1 MLGHNYI
8 GTEHLL
14 LGLLREEEGLGA
26 QALESFGL
34 TLDGVRAQ
42 LVGIVGRGTEPSS
55 GQIPFTPRAQRVLE
69 LALREALSLGHNN
82 IGTEHL
88 LLAVVSEQDGVAV
101 RILTELGI
109 GTEELRE
116 ATSALLAGGGAGP
129 RIGVAGPR
137 GEEREELERSWLD
150 GLVPILRKLGREI
163 ERDLGRAP
171 DTGDLVL
178 ALAAAPAT
186 RAGRALA
193 ALGLDP
199 GALAR
204 EVERARAAAGPSTA
218 ELIRA
223 IDDTNRAKQSAAE
236 GQEFETAA
244 GLRDEE
250 KRLRAALS
258 AAELD
263 PQTIVAIRARL
274 GLEARNP

>member
-14 LGLLREEEGLGA
+14 LGLLREQEGVGA
-26 QALESFGL
+26 HALESFGV
-34 TLDGVRAQ
+34 TLDRVREQ
-42 LVGIVGRGTEPSS
+42 VMGIVGRGNEPSS
-55 GQIPFTPRAQRVLE
+55 GQIPFTPRAKRTLE
-69 LALREALSLGHNN
+69 VALREALSLGHNH

-88 LLAVVSEQDGVAV
+88 LLAVVSEQDGVAM

-116 ATSALLAGGGAGP
+116 ATIALLHRGGTAVRIGIAGP
-129 RIGVAGPR
+129 S

-199 GALAR
+199 DALAR
-204 EVERARAAAGPSTA
+204 EVERARDADGPSTA
-218 ELIRA
+218 ELVRA
-223 IDDTNRAKQSAAE
+223 IDKTNRAKQSAADQ
-236 GQEFETAA
+236 QEFEKAA
-244 GLRDEE
+244 ELRDEE
-250 KRLRAALS
+250 KRLRAALT
-258 AAELD
+258 AGQVD

-274 GLEARNP
+274 GLPGR